1 MFHAYVHF
9 KTVKHAMA
17 RPVASLKTA
26 GHRSQ
31 AMGTEL
37 TPTRVV
43 TKSPSHTIAARGPG
57 GALQAPPEGSGAE
70 PQPPTILGHFG
81 LKWKHLAHVLYVPE
95 SCVHYLRW
103 ISGFSRSSPSL

>member
-1 MFHAYVHF
+1 MKINQLLLVGNIQCDNQPIIDDMFHVYVHF
-9 KTVKHAMA
+9 KTVKHTVA

-26 GHRSQ
+26 TGHRSQ

-43 TKSPSHTIAARGPG
+43 TKSPSQTIAARGPG
-57 GALQAPPEGSGAE
+57 GALEAPPVGSGAE

-81 LKWKHLAHVLYVPE
+81 LKWKHLAQ
-95 SCVHYLRW
+95 
-103 ISGFSRSSPSL
+103 